1 MHNAHADE
9 QKKSIARLS
18 VASNAVLVVLKVLIG
33 TITGSV
39 SVLSEA
45 IHSAIDLVAAIIAL
59 FAVHSASK
67 PADDQHPF
75 GHGKVENVSGVIEA
89 LLIFFAAG
97 WIIFEAAK
105 KLMHPHDME
114 KIGLGF
120 AVMLISAA
128 VNWFVSH
135 KLFRVANATDS
146 VALKADAWHL
156 RTDVYTSAG
165 VMGGLGLIMLGH
177 WLFPTAN
184 LTWLDPVI
192 AICVALLIV
201 HAAWELTIHSG
212 RDLLDA
218 RLPLEEEEW
227 IVNYLQGMEFE
238 KVSGYHHLRTRKSG
252 SFRFIEFHLEVAPDL
267 NVCEAHDINDAI
279 VAQIKAQFPQS
290 RVIIHIE
297 PEKNKSQS

>member
-1 MHNAHADE
+1 MHNLQADQ

-18 VASNAVLVVLKVLIG
+18 VVSNSVLVVLKLLIG
-33 TITGSV
+33 LVTGSV

-45 IHSAIDLVAAIIAL
+45 IHSAIDLVAAVIAL
-59 FAVHSASK
+59 FAVHTSSK
-67 PADDQHPF
+67 PADEQHPF
-75 GHGKVENVSGVIEA
+75 GHGKVENISGVVEA
-89 LLIFFAAG
+89 LLIFIAAG
-97 WIIFEAAK
+97 WIIYEAVL
-105 KLMHPHDME
+105 KLMKPHPME
-114 KIGLGF
+114 KVGLGF
-120 AVMLISAA
+120 AVMLVSAA

-165 VMGGLGLIMLGH
+165 VMGGLGLIMLGN

-184 LTWLDPVI
+184 LGWLDPAI
-192 AICVALLIV
+192 AICVALMIV

-218 RLPLEEEEW
+218 CLPVEEEEW
-227 IVNYLQGMEFE
+227 IVTYLQGMAFD
-238 KVSGYHHLRTRKSG
+238 KVLGYHHLRTRKSG
-252 SFRFIEFHLEVAPDL
+252 SFRFIEFHLEVDPNL

-297 PEKNKSQS
+297 PEKK